1 MKLML
6 SLSVAFLSSFSLSA
20 LALSPSE
27 VVPADQVKRNAYVSD
42 AVVSGGDA
50 LANPVILTGVRW
62 AKNPAGYERLV
73 VDLTGEGSGWE
84 TKTPPYFQVGHDSRA
99 NAINVSVRGV
109 SERVINNSALEKAVA
124 KSSMISQAYLAPGVE
139 GDLAALEFKTRAP
152 VDIESFYLVN
162 PPRIVIDVRAKR

>member
-1 MKLML
+1 ML
-6 SLSVAFLSSFSLSA
+6 LLSVAGFYSLSA
-20 LALSPSE
+20 QAFSPSE
-27 VVPADQVKRNAYVSD
+27 SIPAEQVKRNTYVSD

-73 VDLTGEGSGWE
+73 VDMAGEGAGWE
-84 TKTPPYFQVGHDSRA
+84 TKVPPYFQVGHDSRSS
-99 NAINVSVRGV
+99 AINVSLRGV
-109 SERVINNSALEKAVA
+109 SERIVSTAALEKATA
-124 KSSMISQAYLAPGVE
+124 RSSLISQAYLAPGVE

-152 VDIESFYLVN
+152 VDVESFYLVN